1 MAFQR
6 VRVFNQGLVQAP
18 AANAWEW
25 LTDWAGTRRAR
36 NAAAAGGAG
45 TTGTLAFKGIQLV
58 GGENDVPRT
67 RVIDFPQLG
76 EVRETVRGQCDE
88 TMHLYYTIDGNGP
101 LGIRNYLATTDI
113 DPVSD
118 ATCLVTITARFDLA
132 DGLDVVKAKGLIDNA
147 HNHVVIGGL
156 QRFFAA
162 AP

>member
-18 AANAWEW
+18 AAKAWDW

-36 NAAAAGGAG
+36 SAAAAAGSGSGA
-45 TTGTLAFKGIQLV
+45 LAFTGIQLI

-67 RVIDFPQLG
+67 RVIAFPQLG

-88 TMHLYYTIDGNGP
+88 TMHLYYTIDGEGP

-113 DPVSD
+113 DAVS
-118 ATCLVTITARFDLA
+118 ATACLVTITARFDLA
-132 DGLDVVKAKGLIDNA
+132 PDADVVKAKGLVDNA
-147 HNHVVIGGL
+147 HNQVVIGGL
-156 QRFFAA
+156 RRFFAA